1 MKQNQKQC
9 TKTKKVI
16 DRARRSK
23 TLSEV
28 NSVEN
33 ISKNLQSFPEITPV
47 QEEVL
52 LLHKLGDH
60 AYEYQNPFRLNADN
74 FSQRNCQNQLF
85 ASHRARMSGG
95 FDSRTDSQSTK
106 FEQRP
111 QIFVKLSFR
120 ELCDYLVYTL
130 LIIRQ

>member
-16 DRARRSK
+16 DRGRRSK

-33 ISKNLQSFPEITPV
+33 ISKNLQSFPEITPM

-52 LLHKLGDH
+52 PLHELGDH

-74 FSQRNCQNQLF
+74 VSQRNCHNQLF
-85 ASHRARMSGG
+85 VSHRVRMSGE

-106 FEQRP
+106 FEQRI

-130 LIIRQ
+130 LIIWQ